1 MIYNFQSQN
10 LMANPVEL
18 AQQKLKTHSEKGILS
33 PLSIFEVANLMDT
46 VLFTDSNSSSANSP
60 VFQICFN

>member
-1 MIYNFQSQN
+1 
-10 LMANPVEL
+10 MANPVEL
-18 AQQKLKTHSEKGILS
+18 AQQKLKMHSEKGTSS

-46 VLFTDSNSSSANSP
+46 VLFTDSNSSSSNSP